1 MPSQAYRSAFVPHDI
16 KAPIKGGAVGPLAGL
31 SAVVKDMY
39 DIAGERMGCGN
50 PDWLA
55 AHKPATRNC
64 PPVQKILDAGATI
77 TGKTIC
83 DEFFYSVTG
92 INPHYGMPVNVR
104 APGRVP
110 GGSSAGSAVA
120 CGAGLCDFALGSD
133 TGGSVRIPASFNGIY
148 GLRPTHGRI
157 EHSGVA
163 DMAPSFDVP
172 GWFAAT
178 PGVFRKVG
186 AVLLDNRRVTAKLE
200 RVVVLEDAFEQAEE
214 PVADLLRTLLEFMSD
229 DLPAMAHGKI
239 APESFDP
246 WREAFR
252 IVQAYE
258 TWQTFGDFVTR
269 HKPKIGPGV
278 RERIAFAATVT
289 KAQADAGRLVH
300 VKAREH
306 IRQVAA
312 PGTILAL
319 PTAPTIA
326 PLAVTPA
333 ADLEN
338 FRMRVMRLTCTAGM
352 AGLPQV
358 TVPAGTI
365 NGCPIGLSFIAW
377 AGGDEALLDLAF
389 TLARHCGMAA

>member
-1 MPSQAYRSAFVPHDI
+1 MTSPAYRSAFVPHDL
-16 KAPIKGGAVGPLAGL
+16 KTPIGGAAMGPLAGL
-31 SAVVKDMY
+31 IATVKDMY
-39 DIAGERMGCGN
+39 DIAGEHTGCGV
-50 PDWLA
+50 PEWLA
-55 AHKPATRNC
+55 NHGPATRNC
-64 PPVQKILDAGATI
+64 SPVQKILDAGATI

-92 INPHYGMPVNVR
+92 INPHYGMPVNAR

-110 GGSSAGSAVA
+110 GGSSAGSAAA

-148 GLRPTHGRI
+148 GLRPTHGRVD
-157 EHSGVA
+157 HSGVA

-178 PGVFRKVG
+178 PGVFRTVG
-186 AVLLDNRRVTAKLE
+186 AVLLDDRRVTAKIQ
-200 RVVVLEDAFEQAEE
+200 RIVVLEDAFEQAEE

-239 APESFDP
+239 APEGFDP

-258 TWQTFGDFVTR
+258 TWQTFGDFVTK
-269 HKPKIGPGV
+269 HKPTIGAGV

-289 KAQADAGRLVH
+289 KAQADASRLVH
-300 VKAREH
+300 DKAREH
-306 IRQVAA
+306 IRQVVT
-312 PGTILAL
+312 PGTILTL

-326 PLAVTPA
+326 PRADTPA
-333 ADLEN
+333 ADLDD
-338 FRMRVMRLTCTAGM
+338 FRARVMRLTCIAGL
-352 AGLPQV
+352 AGLPQASIPAC
-358 TVPAGTI
+358 TV
-365 NGCPIGLSFIAW
+365 NGCPIGLSFIGW
-377 AGGDEALLDLAF
+377 AGGDEALLDLACG
-389 TLARHCGMAA
+389 LSRHCGMAA

>member
-1 MPSQAYRSAFVPHDI
+1 MTAQVYRSAFVPHDI
-16 KAPIKGGAVGPLAGL
+16 KAPITGAATGPLAGL
-31 SAVVKDMY
+31 TAVVKDMY
-39 DIAGERMGCGN
+39 DIAGERTGCGV
-50 PDWLA
+50 PEWLESHA
-55 AHKPATRNC
+55 PATHHC

-92 INPHYGMPVNVR
+92 INAHYGMPVNLR

-110 GGSSAGSAVA
+110 GGSSAGSAAA

-148 GLRPTHGRI
+148 GLRPTHERV

-186 AVLLDNRRVTAKLE
+186 TVLLDSRRVAARIE
-200 RVVVLEDAFEQAEE
+200 RVVVLEDAFEQADE

-229 DLPAMAHGKI
+229 DLPAMAHGRI
-239 APESFDP
+239 APEGFDP

-258 TWQTFGDFVTR
+258 TWQSFGDFVTR
-269 HKPKIGPGV
+269 HQPNLGPGV

-289 KAQADAGRLVH
+289 KAQADAARLVH
-300 VKAREH
+300 DKAREH
-306 IRQVAA
+306 IRQVAM

-319 PTAPTIA
+319 PAAPTIA
-326 PLAVTPA
+326 PLADAPA
-333 ADLEN
+333 ADLDD
-338 FRMRVMRLTCTAGM
+338 FRVRVMRLTCTAGM
-352 AGLPQV
+352 AGLPQISI
-358 TVPAGTI
+358 PAGTI
-365 NGCPIGLSFIAW
+365 SGCPIGLSFIGW